1 MKCVSLEPMGNYL
14 YKINLKRI
22 LLLWVSVAFSLF
34 AEAQNL
40 AQHNWYFG
48 NSVNAIRFNR
58 GTNKAYT
65 VTNKAIPFGTGG
77 SAVATDPSNANLL
90 FYTDGVNVY
99 NANHAVMPNG
109 AGLTANSASNQ
120 PVVISP
126 KPGDSTM
133 FYIFTNTASYVNTVG
148 SSGTISI
155 DTVDMKLF
163 GGSVFPAP
171 ALGDVKNPKNGA
183 IAGLTNR
190 AEGMIIIPHAN
201 GTDYWLITQQSNSQ
215 NFGATLIDKTRTF
228 PTTVTSG
235 LGVPMSVANF
245 SYNPKLKKLAVSA
258 QDPSTDAVIL
268 TFNDATGALSF
279 DRYIYNTGTNT
290 TTNQSIYDIQ
300 WDQKGQYLYIS
311 RAGETGINA
320 DVLQYDYLNPT
331 NTLTSV
337 LKAPEFRSWGLQ
349 LAPDSAIYHLYQ
361 AVSGGPFLVEKF
373 TKTDTIAS
381 SVIETTSPLGA
392 LDFKGTQFPSFI
404 PKISFKLGLSFTAVG
419 TCLNNNTTFFPRVL
433 PNADSLRWD
442 LGDTVITAWSPVHKY
457 KNAKTYSVTLTAFS
471 QGKPQKVTQSITIS
485 NFDLK
490 ITLPT
495 DTTACHD
502 EFPPPYGKSSPK
514 QFSVKVRASGS
525 SASSATYTWSNGQTG
540 NTLKPDKPGYYYVVA
555 TDGSGCSTYA
565 GVNVKEY
572 GLQDQRANI
581 WYFGNNAGID
591 FNPLFATPSGPA
603 VALSGSNMDAPAGCA
618 IVCDRNG
625 QTIFYTDGDKVY
637 DKTKTQIDAGIGGD
651 PVSSQSSLIVP
662 VPGDETLYYIFT
674 TQAINGVSGNQLKYS
689 LFDLKL
695 NSGKGA
701 IVQKGVLLFSK
712 STERITASNSWLIA
726 HEYGNNTF
734 RTYRITAGG
743 LGDPVYSSIGSD
755 HSFTSA
761 ANGQGYMRLG
771 AKNTLAVALSTPGTS
786 NLIELFHLNDS
797 TGMLSYYRKI
807 SLSNTSGQVYGVE
820 FSGGGSKVYASVSG
834 AGSSDIYE
842 YSIDT
847 LGHTALKRD
856 SVFAVTIGA
865 LQMAPD
871 NQIYVAINNSTK
883 LGKIMPVDDIKQKSP
898 IDMGTGF
905 ALAAGTNS
913 RMGLPN
919 FVQHE
924 SNGFGGPGFT
934 YTGICLGD
942 STKFVG
948 SATDAIDQF
957 FWTLGDGATSKQ
969 PNVSHLYAAANTY
982 TVKMQLTNRC
992 GLDTVIVHQ
1001 VKINAPPALPSIP
1014 PAVPICTAAVTL
1026 NANTPNTPGLTYLW
1040 STGAITQT
1048 ISVSKPSFISVTNTD
1063 VNGCHSTAQSAVVD
1077 NRPQVNLGADQ
1088 TVCQNTAVLA
1098 LDAQNPGDNYVWKI
1112 NGTTSST
1119 IQFQAVDTTVPGIF
1133 TYTISV
1139 TDPVTS
1145 CVANAQ
1151 KIFTV
1156 IQSPTFT
1163 FTSTNSTCGAST
1175 GSITVSAISTPHL
1188 YSYFLTGP
1196 GGFNQQGIDQ
1206 ATTTTTI
1213 GPLGGKAAGTYSA
1226 IITDQVSGCTIS
1238 NSVGVSNNNFT
1249 VTPSPTTGC
1258 DPPKINVAVAG
1269 AATLPLQYLVTN
1281 GSNGQTTT
1289 GNSAAANFQVQLP
1302 SQGAGTTISYTVQVT
1317 DAGGCLV
1324 APNLSFTTSSPTPLT
1339 ITPNLCASPSATLN
1353 ASGGYAGPSYTWTG
1367 PAISGS
1373 SSGAAISITAGGT
1386 YQVTATSAG
1395 GCAVTQS
1402 TTVNYNGPFTP
1413 DFTFNAC
1420 QNQVVLNATPVSSNF
1435 TYRWYENGS
1444 ATPTYFGQQV
1454 FAGTAPYN
1462 KSVVMEILDAQ
1473 SGCTK
1478 RSASKPVNVVGLI
1491 TASLAS
1497 TLACNDGKPFTLT
1510 ATTNATS
1517 PTYAWALNGTA
1528 ISGATTATTSQTSE
1542 GTYKVD
1548 VTQSGCKATATIQVL
1563 KAPIPI
1569 GALAK
1574 QYRVCNDPD
1583 NHDPRTKTAL
1593 LDPGYFSVYNWF
1605 KNTVPL
1611 SITTRVLT
1619 VDSEGNYQVDIT
1631 NTFGC
1636 INSDKTVVI
1645 NDCEPIIAGPNA
1657 FRPASLV
1664 SDNTAFKMFTFYLTS
1679 FEIIIFNRW
1688 GEAIFESKDEHFTWN
1703 GGYNNNPGQP
1713 LPGGTYTY
1721 LVRYVSSYHPERGV
1735 QEQRGG
1741 VVLLR

>member
-1 MKCVSLEPMGNYL
+1 MGNYL
-14 YKINLKRI
+14 YKINLKRV
-22 LLLWVSVAFSLF
+22 LLLGVGVIFSLF

-109 AGLTANSASNQ
+109 SGLTANSASNQ
-120 PVVISP
+120 PVVICP

-133 FYIFTNTASYVNTVG
+133 FYIFTNTASYVNPGG
-148 SSGTISI
+148 SAGTISI

-171 ALGDVKNPKNGA
+171 PLGDVKNPKNGA

-190 AEGMIIIPHAN
+190 AEGMIIIPHSN
-201 GTDYWLITQQSNSQ
+201 GTDYWLITQQSNTQ

-258 QDPSTDAVIL
+258 QDPSTDAIIL
-268 TFNDATGALSF
+268 TFNDATGVLAF

-404 PKISFKLGLSFTAVG
+404 PKINFKLGLSFIAVG
-419 TCLNNNTTFFPRVL
+419 TCLNNNTTFFPSVL

-457 KNAKTYSVTLTAFS
+457 KNAKTYNVTLTAFY
-471 QGKPQKVTQSITIS
+471 QGKPQTVTKPVTIS

-490 ITLPT
+490 LTLPT

-514 QFSVKVRASGS
+514 QFTVKVRASGS

-695 NSGKGA
+695 NGGKGA

-743 LGDPVYSSIGSD
+743 LGDPIYSSIGSD
-755 HSFTSA
+755 HSYTSA
-761 ANGQGYMRLG
+761 ANGQGYMKLG

-871 NQIYVAINNSTK
+871 NQIYVAINNSAK

-919 FVQHE
+919 FVQHQ

-948 SATDAIDQF
+948 SATDAIDKF
-957 FWTLGDGATSKQ
+957 FWTLGDGATSNQ
-969 PNVSHLYAAANTY
+969 PNLSHLYAAANTY

-1001 VKINAPPALPSIP
+1001 VKINPPPALPSIP
-1014 PAVPICTAAVTL
+1014 PAVPICTTAVTL

-1048 ISVSKPSFISVTNTD
+1048 ISVSKPSFVSVTNTD
-1063 VNGCHSTAQSAVVD
+1063 ANGCHSTAQSAVVD
-1077 NRPQVNLGADQ
+1077 NRPQLNLGADQ
-1088 TVCQNTAVLA
+1088 TVCQNTAVLS
-1098 LDAQNPGDNYVWKI
+1098 LDAQNTGDTYVWKI
-1112 NGTTSST
+1112 NGVTSST
-1119 IQFQAVDTTVPGIF
+1119 IQFQGVDTTVPGIF
-1133 TYTISV
+1133 TYTVTV

-1156 IQSPTFT
+1156 IQSPAFT
-1163 FTSTNSTCGAST
+1163 MTGTNPTTCSSTDGKISLT
-1175 GSITVSAISTPHL
+1175 GITVPHL
-1188 YSYFLTGP
+1188 YSYFITGP
-1196 GGFNQQGIDQ
+1196 GGFNKQGIDIPTV
-1206 ATTTTTI
+1206 TTSVNFT
-1213 GPLGGKAAGTYSA
+1213 GPPDVIRAGTYSG

-1238 NSVGVSNNNFT
+1238 NSFGLSNNSFT
-1249 VTPSPTTGC
+1249 VTPSPNNNC
-1258 DPPKINVAVAG
+1258 DAPKINITTSG
-1269 AATLPLQYLVTN
+1269 ATPTLNYTITNSSTLQATSGTSSTASFV
-1281 GSNGQTTT
+1281 
-1289 GNSAAANFQVQLP
+1289 VQLP
-1302 SQGAGTTISYTVQVT
+1302 SQGQGKTVAYTIQVK
-1317 DAGGCLV
+1317 DASGCIV
-1324 APNLSFTTSSPTPLT
+1324 TPPNYSVTTSSPTPIT
-1339 ITPNLCASPSATLN
+1339 ISSNLCTNPATLN
-1353 ASGGYAGPSYTWTG
+1353 ASGGTTYTWTL
-1367 PAISGS
+1367 PSGS
-1373 SSGAAISITAGGT
+1373 TSTSNPLNISVGGN
-1386 YQVTATSAG
+1386 YSVTSTSG
-1395 GCAVTQS
+1395 GCPVSQS
-1402 TTVNYNGPFTP
+1402 INVNYNGPITP
-1413 DFTFNAC
+1413 AFSFNAC
-1420 QNQVVLNATPVSSNF
+1420 QNQAVLAATPVSANY
-1435 TYRWYENGS
+1435 TYRWYESGVLK
-1444 ATPTYFGQQV
+1444 YFGQQV
-1454 FAGTAPYN
+1454 FLGAAPYN
-1462 KSVVMEILDAQ
+1462 NTIKLEIVDSQ
-1473 SGCTK
+1473 SGCTI
-1478 RSASKPVNVVGLI
+1478 SSTPQSVNVVGLI
-1491 TASLAS
+1491 TASVAS

-1517 PTYAWALNGTA
+1517 PTYAWSLNGTA

-1569 GALAK
+1569 GALAV

-1593 LDPGYFSVYNWF
+1593 LDPGYFSAYNWF

-1636 INSDKTVVI
+1636 VNSDKTVVI

-1664 SDNTAFKMFTFYLTS
+1664 SDNTSFKMFTFYLNS

-1703 GGYNNNPGQP
+1703 GGYNNNAGQP